1 MNLETRIEKLE
12 KVVVGD
18 NKPTRQEVLKA
29 AWREVL
35 FGEPFPFELT
45 EEEMIEID
53 IPAAGRKIIGLCG
66 NQSIRH
72 SKASLAIQ
80 QRNYVNGAVA

>member
-12 KVVVGD
+12 KVVVGG

-29 AWREVL
+29 AWRESL

-45 EEEMIEID
+45 EEELMELG
-53 IPAAGRKIIGLCG
+53 IPAVWRKLIGG
-66 NQSIRH
+66 
-72 SKASLAIQ
+72 
-80 QRNYVNGAVA
+80 GW